1 VAALA
6 GKRIEMKKR
15 ISAYRIIAVVALTEA
30 AIRVPGYRLYAVDD
44 TSKQRTASAATS
56 PENVQ
61 KSGEQI
67 FMENCSRCHKPPM
80 TISPRITG
88 TIVMHMR
95 VRAKLS
101 REGENAVLRYL
112 AP

>member
-1 VAALA
+1 
-6 GKRIEMKKR
+6 MKKR
-15 ISAYRIIAVVALTEA
+15 RSRYYDLVSAFLIVAGTWF
-30 AIRVPGYRLYAVDD
+30 PGHRSFARESA
-44 TSKQRTASAATS
+44 SKQATPPAASS
-56 PENVQ
+56 PENMQ
-61 KSGEQI
+61 KTGEQV

-80 TISPRITG
+80 TIAPRITG

-101 REGENAVLRYL
+101 RKDEQALLCYL

>member
-1 VAALA
+1 MN
-6 GKRIEMKKR
+6 KRR
-15 ISAYRIIAVVALTEA
+15 SRFYGLIAVVLVSAGIFT
-30 AIRVPGYRLYAVDD
+30 PGLRLFARENTD
-44 TSKQRTASAATS
+44 KQPSPPATS
-56 PENVQ
+56 SSENAQ
-61 KSGEQI
+61 KSGEQV

-88 TIVMHMR
+88 TIIMHMR

-101 REGENAVLRYL
+101 QKDEQALLRYL

>member
-1 VAALA
+1 MN
-6 GKRIEMKKR
+6 KPR
-15 ISAYRIIAVVALTEA
+15 S
-30 AIRVPGYRLYAVDD
+30 PYRLAVLVTVIAAGVWLSGMKLYAGTQTQSEQKSPAPAVSN
-44 TSKQRTASAATS
+44 TGQR
-56 PENVQ
+56 
-61 KSGEQI
+61 SGEQI

-88 TIVMHMR
+88 TIIMHMR

-101 REGENAVLRYL
+101 EQDQKALLRYL

>member
-1 VAALA
+1 MEKRRRLHRVGVAIVLIAMGIWISGNRLFARENSDKQTAVSRPESPA
-6 GKRIEMKKR
+6 G
-15 ISAYRIIAVVALTEA
+15 
-30 AIRVPGYRLYAVDD
+30 
-44 TSKQRTASAATS
+44 
-56 PENVQ
+56 Q

-80 TISPRITG
+80 TISPKITG
-88 TIVMHMR
+88 TVVMHMR

-101 REGENAVLRYL
+101 RQDEQALLRYL

>member
-1 VAALA
+1 MRGILKTIVIPVVLIASVAWIPAC
-6 GKRIEMKKR
+6 
-15 ISAYRIIAVVALTEA
+15 
-30 AIRVPGYRLYAVDD
+30 RLFAKDNP
-44 TSKQRTASAATS
+44 SKQAVASASSSRESGQQT
-56 PENVQ
+56 
-61 KSGEQI
+61 GEQI

-80 TISPRITG
+80 TIPPRITG

-101 REGENAVLRYL
+101 RQDEQLLLRYL

>member
-1 VAALA
+1 
-6 GKRIEMKKR
+6 MKKR
-15 ISAYRIIAVVALTEA
+15 RSRFYGPIAVVLVA
-30 AIRVPGYRLYAVDD
+30 AGVSFPGLRLFAREN
-44 TSKQRTASAATS
+44 THKQASPPATS
-56 PENVQ
+56 SENVQ
-61 KSGEQI
+61 KSGEQV

-88 TIVMHMR
+88 TIIMHMR

-101 REGENAVLRYL
+101 QKDEQALLRYL

>member
-1 VAALA
+1 MAERRSFHRMA
-6 GKRIEMKKR
+6 GMI
-15 ISAYRIIAVVALTEA
+15 ALTA
-30 AIRVPGYRLYAVDD
+30 AVLSFPGYLLFAGERPD
-44 TSKQRTASAATS
+44 KQGNVSAPSS
-56 PENVQ
+56 PESGQ
-61 KSGEQI
+61 KTGEQV

-101 REGENAVLRYL
+101 RQDEQALLRYL

>member
-1 VAALA
+1 ME
-6 GKRIEMKKR
+6 KRTP
-15 ISAYRIIAVVALTEA
+15 YRIVVIILTA
-30 AIRVPGYRLYAVDD
+30 AMLWFPGYRLFGGERTDKTNSGSTV
-44 TSKQRTASAATS
+44 TSSGGS
-56 PENVQ
+56 Q
-61 KSGEQI
+61 KTGEQV
-67 FMENCSRCHKPPM
+67 FMDNCSRCHKPPM

-101 REGENAVLRYL
+101 RQDEQALLRYL

>member
-1 VAALA
+1 VE
-6 GKRIEMKKR
+6 KRR
-15 ISAYRIIAVVALTEA
+15 SLYGTAVLIAVLAIGGWIGGEKVFAGTTTDAQAPTPASQKPAL
-30 AIRVPGYRLYAVDD
+30 
-44 TSKQRTASAATS
+44 K
-56 PENVQ
+56 N
-61 KSGEQI
+61 GEQV

-88 TIVMHMR
+88 TVVMHMR

-101 REGENAVLRYL
+101 RQDEQALLRYL